1 MWLKSLAFP
10 LHNFSPEPSLHLPKM
25 SYSPCLLLTL
35 LTHLQPLVTSKAC
48 SLLSWSFHSIF
59 ASWSQIHMLPASLL
73 PLSTKIRKWMNT
85 LTTEDFSGWQYQ
97 MMFTE
102 FPLHLRSQFLNLTDL
117 IKFSYVMT
125 ESKDPVIIS
134 QLLLKRQ
141 Q

>member
-1 MWLKSLAFP
+1 
-10 LHNFSPEPSLHLPKM
+10 
-25 SYSPCLLLTL
+25 
-35 LTHLQPLVTSKAC
+35 
-48 SLLSWSFHSIF
+48 
-59 ASWSQIHMLPASLL
+59 
-73 PLSTKIRKWMNT
+73 
-85 LTTEDFSGWQYQ
+85 

-102 FPLHLRSQFLNLTDL
+102 FPLHLRSQFLNFTDL